1 MVESAV
7 VVLKARVTGT
17 VALFAKRSPAA
28 MSNLTAVAWEFNTP
42 EATPADAVTSA
53 SVCTVMPVA
62 LSASAAAPIV
72 KPLRVMVQAAFA
84 TMVPTAV
91 VMTME
96 FPVMAD
102 VAVIRPVAPPMVLAA
117 LSDGL
122 GEAAKNPAG

>member
-1 MVESAV
+1 MVGSAV
-7 VVLKARVTGT
+7 VVVKARVTGT
-17 VALFAKRSPAA
+17 AALFAKRSPAA
-28 MSNLTAVAWEFNTP
+28 MLNVTWVAWEFNTP
-42 EATPADAVTSA
+42 EATPADAVTSVV
-53 SVCTVMPVA
+53 VCTVMPVA
-62 LSASAAAPIV
+62 LPASAAAPIV

-84 TMVPTAV
+84 PMVPTAV

-102 VAVIRPVAPPMVLAA
+102 VAVMPVAPPMVLAA

>member
-7 VVLKARVTGT
+7 VVVKARVTGT
-17 VALFAKRSPAA
+17 AALFAKRSPAA
-28 MSNLTAVAWEFNTP
+28 MLNVTAVAREFNTP
-42 EATPADAVTSA
+42 EATPADAVTSVV
-53 SVCTVMPVA
+53 VCTVMPVA
-62 LSASAAAPIV
+62 LPASAAAPIV

-84 TMVPTAV
+84 PMVPTAV

-102 VAVIRPVAPPMVLAA
+102 VAVMLPVAPPMLLAA